1 MWSSAHEPLVEYGVG
16 RFTSARLKRVSVE
29 EPLALIGILRYL
41 EDNFHTLE
49 GNVTTH
55 LRSNNQGMALEE
67 AVLLTLTKLL
77 QNQGALKE
85 IFAFHGESPP
95 WADQP
100 GQIVARSS
108 SGDFEAFSIVT
119 PSTSSSI
126 IAFSAKTPADVT
138 RWLKSSDKGWCIP
151 CNAMGPDLITRV
163 RLNDGK
169 ILVLVIQAKC
179 YTTGNVDTI
188 EAGVAAKA
196 VGACDPSRYFHSIVR
211 SQLISP
217 CYIDFCLRV
226 ERHEPAEERRDQTA
240 GGWAKHRHH
249 A

>member
-1 MWSSAHEPLVEYGVG
+1 MWSSDHEPLVEYGVA
-16 RFTSARLKRVSVE
+16 RFVGATSVKVSVD
-29 EPLALIGILRYL
+29 EPLALVGILHYL

-67 AVLLTLTKLL
+67 VVLLALTRLL

-85 IFAFHGESPP
+85 IFAFHGQPPP

-100 GQIVARSS
+100 AQIVARSS
-108 SGDFEAFSIVT
+108 SGEFEAFSIVT
-119 PSTSSSI
+119 PSTPSSI

-169 ILVLVIQAKC
+169 ILVLVIQAKG

-188 EAGVAAKA
+188 SAGVAP
-196 VGACDPSRYFHSIVR
+196 GALESLDPSRYFETLVR
-211 SQLISP
+211 SQLISS
-217 CYIDFCLRV
+217 CFLLTFVCV
-226 ERHEPAEERRDQTA
+226 
-240 GGWAKHRHH
+240 
-249 A
+249 